1 MTALRPWLGFAT
13 SPLGA
18 SPDTGTLLL
27 LSVLVVLGLL
37 TLALLAG
44 STLMLFRWRQLSA
57 SDADAF
63 RATPSGPVE
72 LVGPASP
79 APESDS
85 FRAGVSGIECL
96 VSEIDVQSYQSSGQ
110 SGGSWVT
117 EESRTTT
124 RPFHVE
130 TPGGIFRVEPDGAR
144 LVLDSNIVDEL
155 DAGEDATGRTAAF
168 LDAIGV
174 ERTTG
179 SVDLK
184 ITKLDYGDRTRI
196 REGRVD
202 VGEEVYVAGSAVTDD
217 PTVGGFGGP
226 DAVVRARP
234 DRSRLQRLFDF
245 PFVIGDGG
253 EKAVR
258 WHFLKRALG
267 FAAVAL
273 LFGGVWV
280 VIAAVAL
287 G

>member
-1 MTALRPWLGFAT
+1 MAALRTLFGSVT
-13 SPLGA
+13 LPLAA
-18 SPDTGTLLL
+18 SLDTGTLLL
-27 LSVLVVLGLL
+27 LGVLVVLGLL
-37 TLALLAG
+37 ALALLAG
-44 STLMLFRWRQLSA
+44 SALMFLRWRQVSA
-57 SDADAF
+57 SDADQF
-63 RATPSGPVE
+63 RTTLSGPIE
-72 LVGPASP
+72 LVGTASP
-79 APESDS
+79 APDSDS
-85 FRAGVSGIECL
+85 FRAGVSGTECL
-96 VSEIDVQSYQSSGQ
+96 VSEIDVQTYQSSGQ

-130 TPGGIFRVEPDGAR
+130 TSGGTFRIEPDGAT
-144 LVLDSNIVDEL
+144 LILATETVDEL
-155 DAGEDATGRTAAF
+155 DGGEDATGRTAAF

-196 REGRVD
+196 TEGRVD
-202 VGEEVYVAGSAVTDD
+202 VGEEVYVAGTAVTDD

-234 DRSRLQRLFDF
+234 ERSRTERLFDF
-245 PFVIGDGG
+245 PFVIGDEG
-253 EKAVR
+253 ENAVR
-258 WHFLKRALG
+258 WHFLKRALA

-280 VIAAVAL
+280 AVASAVL
-287 G
+287 S